1 MKATSAQVDLVAFV
15 DGQRAGVF
23 SQNAQ
28 GAISFTYDDGLSP
41 VATPL
46 SISMPLVPGAVYG
59 NRVARP
65 FLQGLLSDNPATLE
79 AIAAAHHTS
88 PRNPMA
94 LLRHVGRDT
103 AGALQLLA
111 PGEASDDAQVRT
123 GDVHFVEDLGELV
136 ASVVDSAGDWSERY
150 DEFRWSLAGAQPK
163 LALYRSDE
171 GQWGFPRDSTPTTH
185 ILKPAAR
192 GGRHD
197 VNEFLTMRAGRH
209 LGLQVADHGLLVTD
223 RGDFVFVAE
232 RYDRFRTGDRLH
244 RLHQEDFAQ
253 ALSVDPALK
262 YQSDGGPGLEKFARV
277 LRAFAPSEQRRAA
290 NELFEALVFT
300 CAAAN
305 TDAHAKNYSVIHFG
319 TQMRLAPLYDLGSNA
334 LYRGDQPMPS
344 AVSIGGE
351 RVMARIG
358 MTHWLK
364 AAKTLGVD
372 ARTAREAVERIRGG
386 VADAFVA
393 ARADLLADDDG
404 LTYADRLVDAVGE
417 RAHHHG
423 W

>member
-15 DGQRAGVF
+15 DGQRTGVF

-46 SISMPLVPGAVYG
+46 SISMPLGPGAVYG

-334 LYRGDQPMPS
+334 LSRGDQPMPS

-372 ARTAREAVERIRGG
+372 ARTAREAVERFRGG